1 MKKGLI
7 KKVVASA
14 LLGIMTMG
22 FVGCGASNN
31 KSATGTKDLLE
42 TIQENGKVVVGMSA
56 DYAPYEFHYIE
67 TIQENGKVVVGM
79 SADYAPYEFHYIDE
93 NGKDVI
99 GGFDV
104 DIANE
109 IANAIGV
116 ELVIQEMDFDAL
128 VAALPAGKIDLV
140 VSGMNPTEE
149 RAKVVDFSEI
159 YYNSQHGILVRSED
173 VDKYKTFADLEDL
186 VVSGMNP
193 TEERAKVV
201 DFSEIYYNSQHGILV
216 RSEDVDKYKTFA
228 DLEGAKVGA
237 QLGST
242 QEQIARSE
250 VPNADLQLL
259 NNVNNLILELKAGKV
274 DAVIMEK
281 PVAEMAVKSNPELAV
296 GTPIYEDKTGGNA
309 VGMAKNNPELLA
321 KINEVIKELN
331 ETGKMDEYIV
341 KANELAGSVNIVE

>member
-22 FVGCGASNN
+22 LVGCGSSDNSSSEGN
-31 KSATGTKDLLE
+31 KKDLLD
-42 TIQENGKVVVGMSA
+42 TIQEK
-56 DYAPYEFHYIE
+56 
-67 TIQENGKVVVGM
+67 GKVVVGM

-109 IANAIGV
+109 IANELGV

-128 VAALPAGKIDLV
+128 VAALPAGKVDLV
-140 VSGMNPTEE
+140 ISGMNPTEE
-149 RAKVVDFSEI
+149 RAKVVDFSEV
-159 YYNSQHGILVRSED
+159 YYNSQHGILVR
-173 VDKYKTFADLEDL
+173 A
-186 VVSGMNP
+186 
-193 TEERAKVV
+193 
-201 DFSEIYYNSQHGILV
+201 
-216 RSEDVDKYKTFA
+216 EDVDKYKTFA

-242 QEQIARSE
+242 QEQIAKNE
-250 VPNADLQLL
+250 IPNADLQLL
-259 NNVNNLILELKAGKV
+259 ANVNNLILELKSGKV
-274 DAVIMEK
+274 DAIVMEK
-281 PVAEMAVKSNPELAV
+281 PVAEMAVKTNSELAV
-296 GTPIYEDKTGGNA
+296 GQPTYEEESGGNA
-309 VGMAKNNPELLA
+309 VGIAKGNEKLLA
-321 KINEVIKELN
+321 KVNEVIKELN

-341 KANELAGSVNIVE
+341 KANELAASANIVE

>member
-7 KKVVASA
+7 KKVIIGA
-14 LLGIMTMG
+14 LLGVMTMG
-22 FVGCGASNN
+22 FVGCGKSSNETAS
-31 KSATGTKDLLE
+31 KDLLE
-42 TIQENGKVVVGMSA
+42 TIQEKGKL
-56 DYAPYEFHYIE
+56 
-67 TIQENGKVVVGM
+67 VVGM

-93 NGKDVI
+93 NGQDVI

-109 IANAIGV
+109 IADNLGV

-128 VAALPAGKIDLV
+128 VSALPAGKIDLV
-140 VSGMNPTEE
+140 ISGMNPTEE

-159 YYNSQHGILVRSED
+159 YYNSQHGILVR
-173 VDKYKTFADLEDL
+173 A
-186 VVSGMNP
+186 
-193 TEERAKVV
+193 
-201 DFSEIYYNSQHGILV
+201 
-216 RSEDVDKYKTFA
+216 EDVDKYKTFA

-242 QEQIARSE
+242 QEQIAKSE
-250 VPNADLQLL
+250 IKNADLQLL

-296 GTPIYEDKTGGNA
+296 GEPTYEEETGGNA
-309 VGMAKNNPELLA
+309 VGIAKNNPELLA
-321 KINEVIKELN
+321 KVNEVIKELN
-331 ETGKMDEYIV
+331 ETGKMDEYIL
-341 KANELAGSVNIVE
+341 KANELAAKANVAGEE

>member
-22 FVGCGASNN
+22 FVGCGASN
-31 KSATGTKDLLE
+31 KSEKESKDLLA
-42 TIQENGKVVVGMSA
+42 TIQEK
-56 DYAPYEFHYIE
+56 
-67 TIQENGKVVVGM
+67 GKVVVGM

-93 NGKDVI
+93 NGQDVI

-109 IANAIGV
+109 IANSLGV

-173 VDKYKTFADLEDL
+173 VDKYKTFADLE
-186 VVSGMNP
+186 
-193 TEERAKVV
+193 
-201 DFSEIYYNSQHGILV
+201 
-216 RSEDVDKYKTFA
+216 
-228 DLEGAKVGA
+228 GAKVGA

-250 VPNADLQLL
+250 VPNAYLKLL
-259 NNVNNLILELKAGKV
+259 NNVYNLILELKALKV

>member
-22 FVGCGASNN
+22 LVGCGSSNN
-31 KSATGTKDLLE
+31 TSAAGNKNDLLE
-42 TIQENGKVVVGMSA
+42 TIQDK
-56 DYAPYEFHYIE
+56 
-67 TIQENGKVVVGM
+67 GKVVVGM

-109 IANAIGV
+109 IASKLGV

-128 VAALPAGKIDLV
+128 VTALPAGKVDLV
-140 VSGMNPTEE
+140 ISGMNPTEE
-149 RAKVVDFSEI
+149 RAKVVDFSEV
-159 YYNSQHGILVRSED
+159 YYNSQHGILVR
-173 VDKYKTFADLEDL
+173 A
-186 VVSGMNP
+186 
-193 TEERAKVV
+193 
-201 DFSEIYYNSQHGILV
+201 
-216 RSEDVDKYKTFA
+216 EDVDKYKTFA

-242 QEQIARSE
+242 QEQIAKNE
-250 VPNADLQLL
+250 IPNADLQLL
-259 NNVNNLILELKAGKV
+259 ANVNNLILELKSGKV
-274 DAVIMEK
+274 DAIIMEK
-281 PVAEMAVKSNPELAV
+281 PVAQMAVKSNPELAV
-296 GTPIYEDKTGGNA
+296 GEPTYEEESGGNA
-309 VGMAKNNPELLA
+309 VGVAKNNEQLLA
-321 KINEVIKELN
+321 KVNEVIKELN

-341 KANELAGSVNIVE
+341 KANELAGSVKIVGEDE

>member
-22 FVGCGASNN
+22 FVGCGASDN

-42 TIQENGKVVVGMSA
+42 K
-56 DYAPYEFHYIE
+56 
-67 TIQENGKVVVGM
+67 IQENGKVVVGM

-109 IANAIGV
+109 IANSLGV

-140 VSGMNPTEE
+140 
-149 RAKVVDFSEI
+149 I
-159 YYNSQHGILVRSED
+159 
-173 VDKYKTFADLEDL
+173 
-186 VVSGMNP
+186 SGMNP

-228 DLEGAKVGA
+228 DLEGIKVGA

-242 QEQIARSE
+242 QEQIARNE
-250 VPNADLQLL
+250 IPNADLQLL

-281 PVAEMAVKSNPELAV
+281 PVAEMATKSNPELAV
-296 GTPIYEDKTGGNA
+296 GNPIYEDKTGGNA

-321 KINEVIKELN
+321 KVNEVIKELN

>member
-22 FVGCGASNN
+22 LVGCG
-31 KSATGTKDLLE
+31 SADNTSSKETKDLLE
-42 TIQENGKVVVGMSA
+42 TIQEK
-56 DYAPYEFHYIE
+56 
-67 TIQENGKVVVGM
+67 GKVVVGM

-93 NGKDVI
+93 NGKYVI

-109 IANAIGV
+109 IADAIGV

-140 VSGMNPTEE
+140 ISGMNPTEE

-159 YYNSQHGILVRSED
+159 YYNSQHGILVR
-173 VDKYKTFADLEDL
+173 A
-186 VVSGMNP
+186 
-193 TEERAKVV
+193 
-201 DFSEIYYNSQHGILV
+201 
-216 RSEDVDKYKTFA
+216 EDVDKYKTFA

-242 QEQIARSE
+242 QEQRAKDEI
-250 VPNADLQLL
+250 PNADLQLL
-259 NNVNNLILELKAGKV
+259 ANVNNLILELKSGKV
-274 DAVIMEK
+274 DAIVMEK
-281 PVAEMAVKSNPELAV
+281 PVAEMAVKTNPELAV
-296 GTPIYEDKTGGNA
+296 GKPTYEEESGGNA
-309 VGMAKNNPELLA
+309 VGVAKGNEDLLA
-321 KINEVIKELN
+321 KVNEVIKELN
-331 ETGKMDEYIV
+331 ETGKMDEYIL
-341 KANELAGSVNIVE
+341 KANELAASANIVE

>member
-22 FVGCGASNN
+22 FVGCGASN
-31 KSATGTKDLLE
+31 KSEKESKDLLA
-42 TIQENGKVVVGMSA
+42 TIQEK
-56 DYAPYEFHYIE
+56 
-67 TIQENGKVVVGM
+67 GKVVVGM

-93 NGKDVI
+93 NGQDVI

-109 IANAIGV
+109 IASALGV

-173 VDKYKTFADLEDL
+173 VDKYKTFADLE
-186 VVSGMNP
+186 
-193 TEERAKVV
+193 
-201 DFSEIYYNSQHGILV
+201 
-216 RSEDVDKYKTFA
+216 
-228 DLEGAKVGA
+228 GAKVGA

-242 QEQIARSE
+242 QEQIARNE
-250 VPNADLQLL
+250 IPNADLQLL